1 MHENV
6 RANNIKLRQV
16 KRLLGLEEIFSERR
30 PQKPACVISRSMQ
43 EQHCIVD
50 LTRVITVRRT
60 ECEIVKPQLGQT
72 FAVMEAKIL
81 NGEISV
87 GLSRVTCLYLIG
99 PLRRGS
105 RVLRLRVSDHVIG
118 GCRDC
123 NKRDKDQKESSEAHG
138 FPFPL

>member
-1 MHENV
+1 MSKTKLTVPFDEIVEDRV
-6 RANNIKLRQV
+6 RREPAFAAGL
-16 KRLLGLEEIFSERR
+16 LEEAA
-30 PQKPACVISRSMQ
+30 QCM
-43 EQHCIVD
+43 
-50 LTRVITVRRT
+50 
-60 ECEIVKPQLGQT
+60 
-72 FAVMEAKIL
+72 L

-87 GLSRVTCLYLIG
+87 GLSRVICLYLIG

-105 RVLRLRVSDHVIG
+105 RVLRLRVSDHVIV